1 MDRSVH
7 YTFAIT
13 CLLALVLL
21 GMKMNAPKPCVEP
34 GIVYSPEFP
43 KLGDAVVFKSTGTD
57 SSGVHWDF
65 GDGTEGKDGIISS
78 HSYDKPGKYTVMAK
92 TAQGCMAAKVVTI
105 PPNEPEARSVFP
117 VIKISS
123 TTVYVGDRVLIED
136 QTPGANTWNWSLG
149 ENEQESVSQ
158 RVSIAYATPGK
169 KEITLTVKGDG
180 IIGTGSSVITVRPKP
195 GVPAPPPVPV
205 RPSVSYKYDQVWSP
219 KLKDAANS
227 NNRENAFRPLVKL
240 FCNNLTTHVKLN
252 VAVLDPQSY
261 TFYDFKT
268 KLINDEQSNWVVD
281 SVFIKWKIESG
292 DRCMDDIYFMIRSRK

>member
-7 YTFAIT
+7 FTFAIT

-105 PPNEPEARSVFP
+105 PPKEPEARSVFP

-136 QTPGANTWNWSLG
+136 QTPGSNSWHWSLG
-149 ENEQESVSQ
+149 ENDQESVSQ

-169 KEITLTVKGDG
+169 KEIALTVKGDG
-180 IIGTGSSVITVRPKP
+180 IFGSGSSVITVRPKP
-195 GVPAPPPVPV
+195 GFPAPAPAPA
-205 RPSVSYKYDQVWSP
+205 RPSVRYKYDRVMSERF
-219 KLKDAANS
+219 KAAANS
-227 NNRENAFRPLVKL
+227 PNRDAAFRSLVQML
-240 FCNNLTTHVKLN
+240 CDLNNTHVKLN
-252 VAVLDPQSY
+252 VSVFEPENY
-261 TFYDFKT
+261 TFYNFRL
-268 KLINDEQSNWVVD
+268 KLSNDEQNNWAVD
-281 SVFIKWKIESG
+281 SVLVKFREG
-292 DRCMDDIYFMIRSRK
+292 DDRCIEDIYFMISSRK